1 MTRFS
6 LEALRSKLAGTGG
19 LSPVKLSMQF
29 HLVRYFAMAGAGIVA
44 LVIAALVWFEYEQI
58 RFFRSVLEKQ
68 ITDIDAMQAEYS
80 RLQDSVSRDDALRIH
95 EAANVNLAR
104 ILSNTLWD
112 KEFAPFVTRA
122 QNVAVDQCRALP
134 DGNDK
139 AGQPELAEARRKCFA
154 AVARAIVATPG
165 FKELDAQV
173 FGVMR
178 KSSVFKIKVFDL
190 RGITIYSSDHRQ
202 IGEDKAGNAGWRGA
216 AAEGRPS
223 SELTHRD
230 RFSAF
235 ERVVENRDLIS
246 TYLPV
251 MAPGG
256 DRIVAVFEIYSDV
269 TPSIEQIRKT
279 SEMIRRTA
287 DNNRQKVQS
296 EALDIMLAIDATSIK
311 SILGVIILVMVLFG
325 ALFSIV
331 RRADLIIRAQAR
343 ERESAH
349 QQLAQA
355 EKMASLGQMV
365 AGVSH
370 QLNTPIAFTKCN
382 AQLVSDALAKM
393 SPAIDLTRAVTRL
406 VRQNEGDQLVL
417 RVGQIRANLAR
428 LEATDVDVDRLRVM
442 LDDILEGASQM
453 AEMVDHLRD
462 FTRLDRAKITD
473 ADINK
478 CLRTVLYVAK
488 SVISNKIEIREEFGD
503 LPPVECNP
511 SQLNQVFM
519 NLVNNAAHAITGRGR
534 ITVRSSVEGDRVRVD
549 VSDTGSGIPHDV
561 LPHIFELYYSTK
573 PSGEGTGLGLPIAR
587 EILAEHGGDIAVDT
601 EPGRGTTF
609 TVTVPF
615 RQAPIVPIAP
625 EGAAEVR

>member
-1 MTRFS
+1 
-6 LEALRSKLAGTGG
+6 
-19 LSPVKLSMQF
+19 VKLSMQF
-29 HLVRYFAMAGAGIVA
+29 HLVRYFALAGAGIVA
-44 LVIAALVWFEYEQI
+44 LVIAALVWFEHEQV
-58 RFFRSVLEKQ
+58 RFFRTVLEKQ
-68 ITDIDAMQAEYS
+68 IGDIDTMQSEYTK
-80 RLQDSVSRDDALRIH
+80 LQDKVSRSDALRIH
-95 EAANVNLAR
+95 EAENVNLAR
-104 ILSNTLWD
+104 ILANALWERD
-112 KEFAPFVTRA
+112 FAPFATRA
-122 QNVAVDQCRALP
+122 QNVAVDKCRAMPEQKGPGGGP
-134 DGNDK
+134 D
-139 AGQPELAEARRKCFA
+139 PTEAKRTCFA

-165 FKELDAQV
+165 FKELDARV
-173 FGVMR
+173 FEVMK
-178 KSSVFKIKVFDL
+178 KSSVFKVKIFDL

-216 AAEGRPS
+216 ATEGRPS

-251 MAPGG
+251 MTPGG

-269 TPSIEQIRKT
+269 TPSIDQIRKT
-279 SEMIRRTA
+279 TDLIRRTA
-287 DNNRQKVQS
+287 DSNRQKVQS
-296 EALDIMLAIDATSIK
+296 EALDIQLAIDATSIK

-331 RRADLIIRAQAR
+331 RRADLIIRAQAK

-406 VRQNEGDQLVL
+406 VRQAEGDEVVL
-417 RVGQIRANLAR
+417 RVAQVRANLAR
-428 LEATDVDVDRLRVM
+428 LEASDVDVGRLRVM
-442 LDDILEGASQM
+442 LADILEGASQM

-478 CLRTVLYVAK
+478 CLRTVLYVAR
-488 SVISNKIEIREEFGD
+488 SVISNKIEIREEFGE

-519 NLVNNAAHAITGRGR
+519 NLVNNAAQAISGRGR

-573 PSGEGTGLGLPIAR
+573 PTGEGTGLGLPIAR
-587 EILAEHGGDIAVDT
+587 EILIEHGGDIAVDT

-615 RQAPIVPIAP
+615 RQALAAPISPDTGP
-625 EGAAEVR
+625 EVR